1 MGMINAKVVNNGKV
15 ETRFT
20 GKNLTTVGGMGL
32 FHIPVAEKVGEANV
46 ELLIAKTKEQ
56 LTD

>member
-1 MGMINAKVVNNGKV
+1 MGMIKAKAADKGKV

-32 FHIPVAEKVGEANV
+32 FHRFARKLGVEAER
-46 ELLIAKTKEQ
+46 
-56 LTD
+56 